1 MTAHETIDRGGRL
14 GGALMLAALT
24 LKARRKR
31 LFALL
36 AFAALF
42 LAAALTARLF
52 VADDHGHVS
61 ADGLFVVGG
70 YPLVSALLLMGW
82 LVGRFPIIA
91 TLVLMAGVVSDDR
104 AEGYARLYAV
114 RPTSPLTLYGV
125 RFAALAL
132 LAFLVSALLL
142 PAFDLIMLGTWAG
155 PATLVLILANVVAL
169 GGLVA
174 FLSLWTRADA
184 WIALFLAL
192 AALVWNALRESGRLT
207 VPPGARDFV
216 AFILPPQGA
225 MLRLEEAFGALQP
238 IPWDAFAYVV
248 GYGMVLLALAA
259 FLLRR
264 REI

>member
-1 MTAHETIDRGGRL
+1 
-14 GGALMLAALT
+14 
-24 LKARRKR
+24 
-31 LFALL
+31 
-36 AFAALF
+36 
-42 LAAALTARLF
+42 
-52 VADDHGHVS
+52 
-61 ADGLFVVGG
+61 
-70 YPLVSALLLMGW
+70 
-82 LVGRFPIIA
+82 
-91 TLVLMAGVVSDDR
+91 
-104 AEGYARLYAV
+104 
-114 RPTSPLTLYGV
+114 
-125 RFAALAL
+125 
-132 LAFLVSALLL
+132 
-142 PAFDLIMLGTWAG
+142 MLGTWAG